1 MGSRIHLIAFIV
13 LLQYQYMNKTNRRT
27 FIAKTGIGFAA
38 ALAMAQLPLSLF
50 SEGLSKANDMPI
62 GFQTFPIRNVLVK
75 DFPGTLKMMA
85 ALGYKLVEMC
95 SPQGYAAIGYGP
107 LVNMKTPDMRSI
119 ITDAGLS
126 CPSCHFTFPEL
137 TDKLDDRIEFAQQL
151 GLSQMI
157 CSTFW
162 LPKTAGLKDYFDA
175 ADKLNKAAEKI
186 KKAGMQT
193 GFHNHEFEFAKID
206 DQLIY
211 DALMSRFD
219 PDLVKMQFQTE
230 VINLGY
236 KASTYFNKY
245 PGRFISSHLSDWTAD
260 KKQVPIGQG
269 IIDWKEF
276 FAAAKTGGVK
286 NFFVE
291 MDMDTFK
298 DSAIYIHS
306 L

>member
-1 MGSRIHLIAFIV
+1 M
-13 LLQYQYMNKTNRRT
+13 KTINRRT
-27 FIAKTGIGFAA
+27 FIGKTSLGLGA
-38 ALAMAQLPLSLF
+38 ALALSQLPKQLF
-50 SEGLSKANDMPI
+50 ANAAVNNIPI
-62 GFQTFPIRNVLVK
+62 GFQTWSVK
-75 DFPGTLKMMA
+75 DILAKDFAGTLKMMA
-85 ALGYKLVEMC
+85 GLGYQLVEMC
-95 SPQGYAAIGYGP
+95 SPKGYATIGFGP
-107 LVNMKTPDMRSI
+107 LVNMKTTDMRSI
-119 ITDAGLS
+119 INDAGLS
-126 CPSCHFTFPEL
+126 CPSCHFGFGEL
-137 TDKLDDRIEFAQQL
+137 TDDLDGRIEWAQQI
-151 GLSQMI
+151 GLTQMI

-162 LPKTAGLKDYFDA
+162 LPKPATLKDYFDA

-193 GFHNHEFEFAKID
+193 GFHNHEFEFATLD

-211 DALMSRFD
+211 DALMSRFN

-236 KASTYFNKY
+236 KASDYFKKY

-260 KKQVPIGQG
+260 KKEVPIGQG
-269 IIDWKEF
+269 VINWKEF

-291 MDMDTFK
+291 MNPDKFK
-298 DSAIYIHS
+298 DSAAYIHG

>member
-1 MGSRIHLIAFIV
+1 MKKI
-13 LLQYQYMNKTNRRT
+13 NRRE
-27 FIAKTGIGFAA
+27 FIGKTTLGLGAAFA
-38 ALAMAQLPLSLF
+38 LSQLPEQLL
-50 SEGLSKANDMPI
+50 ANAAFVNIPV
-62 GFQTFPIRNVLVK
+62 GFQSWTVRDMLAK
-75 DFPGTLKMMA
+75 DFAGTLKMIA
-85 ALGYKLVEMC
+85 DQGYQLVEMC
-95 SPQGYAAIGYGP
+95 SPKGYATIGFGP
-107 LVNMKTPDMRSI
+107 LVNMKTADMRSI

-126 CPSCHFTFPEL
+126 CPSCHFGFGEL
-137 TDKLDDRIEFAQQL
+137 TDDLDGRIEWSQQL
-151 GLSQMI
+151 GLTQMI

-162 LPKTAGLKDYFDA
+162 LPKTATLKDYLDA

-193 GFHNHEFEFAKID
+193 GFHNHEFEFATLD
-206 DQLIY
+206 GQLIY

-219 PDLVKMQFQTE
+219 HDLVKMQFQTE

-236 KASTYFNKY
+236 KASDYFTKY

-260 KKQVPIGQG
+260 KKEVPIGQG
-269 IIDWKEF
+269 VINWKEF

-291 MDMDTFK
+291 MNLDKFK
-298 DSAIYIHS
+298 DSATYIHK